1 MDNDVYNF
9 GFILLESLVGPITR
23 DKGETFFINE
33 KVSKNLQ
40 KKICLLY
47 EMWWWF
53 FSVIFSSFLFIL

>member
-33 KVSKNLQ
+33 KVSE
-40 KKICLLY
+40 KKKYAYHMKCNDD
-47 EMWWWF
+47 
-53 FSVIFSSFLFIL
+53 FSVSFFLHSYSF